1 MNTIKDI
8 FTEYPNSWI
17 QCLPKYQQNV
27 INELYSQL
35 GDYNQVATSWLNASM
50 PMNVPF
56 GTEKGHSIFYEKVL
70 DEIEA
75 FFSGDERYKGNR
87 LAILKESGAAQNFIV
102 GSISVALAPILG
114 TSSAFLAPVIA
125 IILVTIAKIGINAW
139 LAARKEKHNSDSSN
153 S

>member
-1 MNTIKDI
+1 
-8 FTEYPNSWI
+8 
-17 QCLPKYQQNV
+17 
-27 INELYSQL
+27 
-35 GDYNQVATSWLNASM
+35 M

-75 FFSGDERYKGNR
+75 FFSGDERYKENR

-139 LAARKEKHNSDSSN
+139 LVARKEKHNSDSSN

>member
-50 PMNVPF
+50 AMNDI
-56 GTEKGHSIFYEKVL
+56 KK
-70 DEIEA
+70 
-75 FFSGDERYKGNR
+75 
-87 LAILKESGAAQNFIV
+87 IV
-102 GSISVALAPILG
+102 
-114 TSSAFLAPVIA
+114 
-125 IILVTIAKIGINAW
+125 
-139 LAARKEKHNSDSSN
+139 
-153 S
+153 

>member
-50 PMNVPF
+50 PIPPPPLKRSRKRQSGISGCRILNSVSFIRSVVGRVSMP
-56 GTEKGHSIFYEKVL
+56 GTVL
-70 DEIEA
+70 RL
-75 FFSGDERYKGNR
+75 SR
-87 LAILKESGAAQNFIV
+87 LAVPAITLILNSVSNPDHHGQVRESEVQR
-102 GSISVALAPILG
+102 LRY
-114 TSSAFLAPVIA
+114 
-125 IILVTIAKIGINAW
+125 W
-139 LAARKEKHNSDSSN
+139 
-153 S
+153 

>member
-50 PMNVPF
+50 PIPPLPLKRSRKRQSGISGCRILNSVSFIRSVVGRVSMP
-56 GTEKGHSIFYEKVL
+56 GTVL
-70 DEIEA
+70 RL
-75 FFSGDERYKGNR
+75 SR
-87 LAILKESGAAQNFIV
+87 LAVPAITLILNSVSNPDHHGQVRESEVQR
-102 GSISVALAPILG
+102 LRY
-114 TSSAFLAPVIA
+114 
-125 IILVTIAKIGINAW
+125 W
-139 LAARKEKHNSDSSN
+139 
-153 S
+153 

>member
-75 FFSGDERYKGNR
+75 FFSGDERYKENR

-125 IILVTIAKIGINAW
+125 IILPQSLFLWDLGFRTTS
-139 LAARKEKHNSDSSN
+139 ARLKSKSLRKK
-153 S
+153 